1 MAPGR
6 LPAGFE
12 IRPIDAVLGAQALGV
27 DLAQPLDDDLIAA
40 LYDAFLRCH
49 LLVFRAQRFSDDWR
63 RGDLGQP
70 LLVAQRDRFRLDDGC
85 SHHAPHNDGG

>member
-1 MAPGR
+1 MPPRR
-6 LPAGFE
+6 LPTEFE
-12 IRPIDAVLGAQALGV
+12 ARPIDAVLGAEVLSV
-27 DLAQPLDDDLIAA
+27 DLAQPLDDAVFAA
-40 LYDAFLRCH
+40 LYDAFLRHH